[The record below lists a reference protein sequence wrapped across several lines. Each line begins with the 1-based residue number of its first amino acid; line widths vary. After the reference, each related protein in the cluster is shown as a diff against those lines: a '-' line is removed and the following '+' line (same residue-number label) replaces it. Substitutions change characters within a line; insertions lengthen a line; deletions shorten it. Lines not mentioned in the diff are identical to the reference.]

1 MVNCACAFNQPELGK
16 YFEWIFELII
26 SVSIVEFALG
36 DQEIDISFF
45 VEILHPV
52 FEHPGFQVQST
63 EFLSVFLRAH
73 PCLIAHKFAL
83 THISRKKSKISWDFQ
98 GQIRR
103 KISRFH
109 GIFAGKKS
117 KFAADFAGFSWEK
130 SQNLQNNRLI
140 SWDFSRKKSI
150 FEGFSGANS

>member
-36 DQEIDISFF
+36 NQEINMRFF
-45 VEILHPV
+45 IEILHPV

-63 EFLSVFLRAH
+63 EFLSVFLKAH

-83 THISRKKSKISWDFQ
+83 TQGFWYLAEKKQNFVGFSGANSQKNQPISRDFRGEKVKIR
-98 GQIRR
+98 G
-103 KISRFH
+103 RFCW
-109 GIFAGKKS
+109 IFVGKKS
-117 KFAADFAGFSWEK
+117 KFAEQSADFVGF
-130 SQNLQNNRLI
+130 
-140 SWDFSRKKSI
+140 
-150 FEGFSGANS
+150 